1 MRMLRGGRWITV
13 VGLVLLAGVY
23 VRALAYTPVEQSQ
36 GLAQKIFYLH
46 VPAAIWAE
54 LAMVF
59 VGLASVFYLFTK
71 APRLDRFAAASAE
84 VCTVFCA
91 IVLTTG
97 PIWGKP
103 IWGTWWTWDARLT
116 FTLFL
121 FLLYV
126 GYLLLRGAVP
136 DPAARARFAAVLGIC
151 GMCEVP
157 FIHLSVYMFP
167 TLHPMPIVLKPGA
180 PSLPGSMLST
190 WLFSLG
196 VFTLLYVGFVVQ
208 RYALSLLWQERNGA
222 RGPTERRLPRGG
234 LRRDGRHPAR
244 LYLLPLPSVEQG
256 LAAGLFH
263 EQFSARLREPLLPAR
278 DLGGPEVEGLFRGP
292 DVARLEQ
299 GLGVEPQGLG
309 AAPPC
314 G

>member
-1 MRMLRGGRWITV
+1 MRMLRAGRWITV

-23 VRALAYTPVEQSQ
+23 TTLFRSTPVEQSQ

-54 LAMVF
+54 TAMIL
-59 VGLASVFYLFTK
+59 VGLSSVFYLFTK
-71 APRLDRFAAASAE
+71 DPRLDRFAAASAE
-84 VCTVFCA
+84 VGTVFCA

-126 GYLLLRGAVP
+126 GYVLLRGAVT

-167 TLHPMPIVLKPGA
+167 TLHPMPIRLKPGA
-180 PSLPGSMLST
+180 PSLPGSILLT
-190 WLFSLG
+190 WLLSLG

-208 RYALSLLWQERNGA
+208 RYALS
-222 RGPTERRLPRGG
+222 
-234 LRRDGRHPAR
+234 H
-244 LYLLPLPSVEQG
+244 
-256 LAAGLFH
+256 
-263 EQFSARLREPLLPAR
+263 LREQLEAV
-278 DLGGPEVEGLFRGP
+278 GEVGH
-292 DVARLEQ
+292 A
-299 GLGVEPQGLG
+299 
-309 AAPPC
+309 
-314 G
+314 